1 MKKAA
6 FLFLLFAEIA
16 KGQSLTFQQPI
27 AQVCPD
33 KDGNFLVLLNN
44 GSIKKYSPDGML
56 QASCK
61 IKGITSLDA
70 SVASRIFY
78 YKKKKK
84 KIGWLT
90 PGLEF
95 LEEREVSDLN
105 ALAPGL
111 ACPAS
116 VREWWVTDLASP
128 RGRRIS
134 MATDAVRVEF
144 PLPENFDGKKM
155 VYNNQ
160 YLFLC
165 GRNSTLLYDFLGHF
179 IKEFEGGDVNFLG
192 EEFYF
197 LQNHKLKFCNVYSSE
212 EREIPVDSDC
222 SSVIFLENKI
232 LELFPE
238 KIIISSVKLP
248 VRGRLKN

>member
-1 MKKAA
+1 MKKAV
-6 FLFLLFAEIA
+6 FLFLFFAEMA
-16 KGQSLTFQQPI
+16 NGQSLTFRQSI

-44 GSIKKYSPDGML
+44 GSIKKYSPDGAL

-61 IKGITSLDA
+61 IKGVTSLDA
-70 SVASRIFY
+70 SVAARIFY

-90 PGLEF
+90 PTLEF
-95 LEEREVSDLN
+95 LEEREVNDLN

-116 VREWWVTDLASP
+116 VFEWWVTDLAS
-128 RGRRIS
+128 RRVRCINMS
-134 MATDAVRVEF
+134 NDAVRIEF

-155 VYNNQ
+155 AYHGQ

-165 GRNSTLLYDFLGHF
+165 SSHRTLLYDFLGHF
-179 IKEFEGGDVNFLG
+179 VKEFEGGDVHFLG
-192 EEFYF
+192 QEFYF
-197 LQNHKLKFCNVYSSE
+197 LQNHKLKFYNVYSPQ
-212 EREIPVDSDC
+212 ERETPIDSNC
-222 SSVIFLENKI
+222 SSVVFLENKM

-238 KIIISSVKLP
+238 KIIIAPL
-248 VRGRLKN
+248 N